1 MRVMLAEDA
10 VLLREGVV
18 HLLTDAGFEVAAAV
32 GDAQALL
39 KAVEADPPDV
49 VVVDIRMP
57 PTHTDEGLRAAF
69 DIRVRWP
76 DVGVLVL
83 SQYVE
88 VPLATRLLSIG
99 SHGLGYLLKDRIT
112 NVEEFADAVRR
123 VGSDGSSLDPTVVAE
138 LLTRS
143 EAADGV
149 DRLTAREREVLGLM
163 AEGLTNAAIAD
174 RAVISVRAVE
184 KHVTNIFDK
193 LDLPPTDESHRRVV
207 AVLRYLGVE

>member
-1 MRVMLAEDA
+1 MRVVIADDA
-10 VLLREGVV
+10 VLLREGIV
-18 HLLTDAGFEVAAAV
+18 HLLSDGAFEVVAAV
-32 GDAQALL
+32 GDAADLL
-39 KAVEADPPDV
+39 AAVEADPPDV

-88 VPLATRLLSIG
+88 VGLATRLLATG
-99 SHGLGYLLKDRIT
+99 TDGLGYLLKDRIT
-112 NVEEFADAVRR
+112 QVEEFAEAVRR
-123 VGSDGSSLDPTVVAE
+123 VGEGGSSLDPTVVSE
-138 LLTRS
+138 LLAQR
-143 EAADGV
+143 EAEAGL

-163 AEGLTNAAIAD
+163 AEGLSNRGISA
-174 RAVISVRAVE
+174 RAVISRRAVE

-193 LDLPPTDESHRRVV
+193 LDLPRTDDAHRRVV